1 MSSAE
6 HFLDRPVRQPVRWI
20 VWFVC
25 MGGALALGGFLALL
39 ARSYGL
45 L

>member
-6 HFLDRPVRQPVRWI
+6 HFLDWPVRSAAPWI

-25 MGGALALGGFLALL
+25 TGGALALGGFLALL